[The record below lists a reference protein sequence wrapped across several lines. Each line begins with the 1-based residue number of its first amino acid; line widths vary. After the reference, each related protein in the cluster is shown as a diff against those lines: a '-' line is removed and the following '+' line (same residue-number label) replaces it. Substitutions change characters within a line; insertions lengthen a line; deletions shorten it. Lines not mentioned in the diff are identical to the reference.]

1 MLPELLGVEA
11 ASERS
16 GADEIAKHDGELAP
30 LGVPRSIA
38 ALCAFRR
45 GRGRTHSLTTP
56 ATELVAG
63 VVDEPTRAARE

>member
-1 MLPELLGVEA
+1 MLPEFFGIEA

-16 GADEIAKHDGELAP
+16 GPDEIAKHDGELAT
-30 LGVPRSIA
+30 LGVPRSIP

-45 GRGRTHSLTTP
+45 GRTHSLTTT

-63 VVDEPTRAARE
+63 VVDEPTSAARE